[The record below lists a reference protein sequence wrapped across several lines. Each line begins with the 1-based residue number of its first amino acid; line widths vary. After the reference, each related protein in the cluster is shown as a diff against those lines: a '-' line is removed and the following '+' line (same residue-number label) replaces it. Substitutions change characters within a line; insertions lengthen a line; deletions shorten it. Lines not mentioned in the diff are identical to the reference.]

1 MLKRIFAII
10 GIILILGWIIL
21 TAVCAFVPF
30 PGKEAVFPILVAGCI
45 FLPLLLWLILWMLSF
60 LTGKKNIASFETKT
74 NDELFNEAL
83 KAQGAKTDA
92 PADETDDSKSESE
105 SNK

>member
-10 GIILILGWIIL
+10 AIVLILGWIII

-45 FLPLLLWLILWMLSF
+45 FLPLLLWLALWMISF

-83 KAQGAKTDA
+83 KAQGVNTDT
-92 PADETDDSKSESE
+92 PAEETDDSGSEGD
-105 SNK
+105 K